1 MIERIAKKLLLQK
14 IAFNIVEAEL
24 TEQQKKQVDW
34 YTRWR
39 SKSLSFGE
47 MFNSERTY
55 FSIGAS
61 TLSTIQ
67 IPQQI
72 QKIIDKE
79 GYYCPDYR
87 KGYVYKKDD
96 KLKNK
101 PVKLIKI
108 LNKGEKDKDKF
119 VQLKKQFDERLFTS
133 RKQNI
138 KCEICITHNPYD
150 VAGMSTDRNWTSCMN
165 LDGGA
170 YSQTPLKQVQYGG
183 MCAYLIE
190 KQDRNIEKPIAR
202 IAIKRLISDNNSFM
216 FAAEDVIY
224 GDVGFAN
231 ELNFMQKVVDILNK
245 SNQKTMNDS
254 KVFHRDDEDSYSDSD
269 IYWII
274 NIDNDKEFL
283 DFIEQDP
290 YIINEDGFLNSISQY
305 RKYLLFDYLIEFGK
319 SSELLELFYD
329 NYLNN
334 DEINQMVDCLIN
346 DHAVF
351 RMKLFLRGK
360 KDYVEAR
367 KKVIDKLV
375 ETRHSQCLFELIREE
390 NLTSEQKKFTIDKI
404 IDQGYAIILRNV
416 LIDINKYVDLEQK
429 NKIIKKLIELEEY
442 QKLISLISQD
452 YIDKNNINILAESI
466 INLPENE
473 RDVYILSEVLIK
485 GNNSLTEENKQKIKK
500 LIFSE
505 GTAYQYYDLIYENK
519 LNLQEQV
526 IAAKNI
532 LDKAYY
538 SQAYE
543 YLFNLIREN
552 KFDSRIKDDVLD
564 IIIQDVTQRYDNA
577 QITQFYLNEIKRTV
591 DSLR

>member
-1 MIERIAKKLLLQK
+1 MIERIAKKILLQK

-119 VQLKKQFDERLFTS
+119 IQLKKQFDERLFTS

-170 YSQTPLKQVQYGG
+170 HSQTPLKQVQYGG

-216 FAAEDVIY
+216 FVAEDFIY
-224 GDVGFAN
+224 GDDGFAD

-254 KVFHRDDEDSYSDSD
+254 KVFYRDDEDSYSDSD

-290 YIINEDGFLNSISQY
+290 YIIIKDGFLDSISNY
-305 RKYLLFDYLIEFGK
+305 RKYLLFDYLIKFGK
-319 SSELLELFYD
+319 SYELFELFYD

-334 DEINQMVDCLIN
+334 DEINQMVDCFIN
-346 DHAVF
+346 DHAFF

-375 ETRHSQCLFELIREE
+375 EARRSQSLFELIREE
-390 NLTSEQKKFTIDKI
+390 SLTSEQKKFTIDKI
-404 IDQGYAIILRNV
+404 IDQGSAIILRNV
-416 LIDINKYVDLEQK
+416 LIDINTYIDLEQK
-429 NKIIKKLIELEEY
+429 NKIIKKLIELEDY
-442 QKLISLISQD
+442 QKLIALISMG

-473 RDVYILSEVLIK
+473 RNVYILSEVLTK
-485 GNNSLTEENKQKIKK
+485 GNDSLTEENKQKIKK
-500 LIFSE
+500 IIFSE
-505 GTAYQYYDLIYENK
+505 GTAYQYYVLIDENK

-532 LDKAYY
+532 LDKGYY
-538 SQAYE
+538 ARAYE

-552 KFDSRIKDDVLD
+552 KFDSRIKDDVLN
-564 IIIQDVTQRYDNA
+564 IIIQDATQRYDNA
-577 QITQFYLNEIKRTV
+577 QITQFYLNETKSTV